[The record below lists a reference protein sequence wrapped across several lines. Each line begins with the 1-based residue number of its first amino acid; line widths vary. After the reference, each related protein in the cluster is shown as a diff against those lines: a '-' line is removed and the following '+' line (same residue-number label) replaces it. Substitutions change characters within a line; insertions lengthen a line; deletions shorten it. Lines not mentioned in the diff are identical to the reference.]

1 MIRSSFFVTA
11 AAGTA
16 DLLASELAALGIESV
31 REVLGG
37 VACESELAGAYR
49 ACLESRLGLRVL
61 WQIARFPVADANAL
75 YAGIRE
81 IDWSTHMDADG
92 TLAVDF
98 SGSVPGVTHT
108 QFGAQRVKDAVVDQF
123 RERTGTRPSVDR
135 DAPWLRINVHASRG
149 AVTVA
154 IDLSGDSLHRRGYRG
169 GQGAAPLKEN
179 LAAAILIRA
188 GWPAIAAA
196 GGGFVDPMCGS
207 GTFPIE
213 AALIAADIA
222 PGLFRERF
230 GFERWKQHDAAAW
243 SRLRADAESRRQP
256 DLLTPGRIRGF
267 DRDPG
272 RNPRRRS
279 QCRARRPRKSN
290 HVPALR
296 AREASRRAI
305 DERAGR
311 RESAVRRAHRRI
323 GRASRALRA
332 PGRAPAF
339 RLSRLGSRGAS
350 RGIPRSAASSASMRA
365 AGTR

>member
-1 MIRSSFFVTA
+1 
-11 AAGTA
+11 
-16 DLLASELAALGIESV
+16 
-31 REVLGG
+31 
-37 VACESELAGAYR
+37 
-49 ACLESRLGLRVL
+49 
-61 WQIARFPVADANAL
+61 
-75 YAGIRE
+75 
-81 IDWSTHMDADG
+81 MDADG

-135 DAPWLRINVHASRG
+135 DAPTLRINVHASRG

-169 GQGAAPLKEN
+169 AQGAAPLKEN

-188 GWPAIAAA
+188 GWPAISAA

-213 AALIAADIA
+213 AATDRGRHRTRPA
-222 PGLFRERF
+222 PR
-230 GFERWKQHDAAAW
+230 AV
-243 SRLRADAESRRQP
+243 RLRALEAARRSSLEQAPRGRRIAPPAGLADAGPHPRLRPRSRR
-256 DLLTPGRIRGF
+256 D
-267 DRDPG
+267 
-272 RNPRRRS
+272 PRRRG

-296 AREASRRAI
+296 ARESSRRAI

-311 RESAVRRAHRRI
+311 RESTVRRAHRRV

-332 PGRAPAF
+332 PRRAPAF
-339 RLSRLGSRGAS
+339 RLSRVGSCGAS
-350 RGIPRSAASSASMRA
+350 PGIRRSAASSASMRA